1 MRRRAKTITALVCAA
16 AVAATAG
23 GCGNEGSTSQSG
35 SGNSSQVE
43 NTNSGGSE
51 GEQPAAEQEGLGG
64 SGEAL
69 DLSILDE
76 SSEYPKLKEK
86 TTLTVLVQ
94 TDTNIEDVETN
105 DYVTKLEEAVN
116 VDLQF
121 EYLPAGNDGKQKLN
135 VLLSSGSDLPDIIWF
150 ALEPIEVYTYGS
162 QGYFIPINDYIE
174 QESFYLKNY
183 LDTDE
188 GKENLKYIKS
198 ADGNIYAWPA
208 IIEEIGNDY
217 DHRMWINQTWLD
229 ELGLEMP
236 TTTDEYYEVLKA
248 FKEKDPNGNGQADE
262 MPLVGNRTGWN
273 QSVWTTLSYPFIYL
287 NDQFDFIIKDD
298 EGKLTVSYAQPEFK
312 DALEYMN
319 KLCSEGLLSPLTFTQ
334 DEAQWKQILGDPNGQ
349 VIGSLCAGS
358 MSCYAGAPDR
368 KKDLTHLPPLT
379 GPDGVCWTSYR
390 ATSLPQYKGFI
401 TSSCENPVAAAAVFD
416 YMYSEEMARQGRWGT
431 EGKAWEQVDP
441 STTESMYE
449 SLGAE
454 ASFKITDNI
463 WGGVQNQQMGEMHPT
478 LRTYDI
484 TNSQAKPDDPF
495 DAQLMTANSIP
506 DYIDKYPKDDLVTR
520 IIYTQ
525 EEADQIAEIQAPL
538 KTYREEAIAAFITGT
553 RPLSDWDNYLA
564 ELEGIGLQQFL
575 DVAQQAYDRM
585 MEGSN

>member
-16 AVAATAG
+16 AVAATAC
-23 GCGNEGSTSQSG
+23 GCGSD
-35 SGNSSQVE
+35 GNTTDNNNN
-43 NTNSGGSE
+43 NTNQENNNSE
-51 GEQPAAEQEGLGG
+51 TPAAEQEGLGG
-64 SGEAL
+64 SGEQL

-121 EYLPAGNDGKQKLN
+121 EYLPAGTDGKQKLN
-135 VLLSSGSDLPDIIWF
+135 VLLSSGSELPDMIWF

-162 QGYFIPINDYIE
+162 QGYFIPINDYID

-183 LDTDE
+183 LETDE

-198 ADGNIYAWPA
+198 ADGNIYSWPA

-248 FKEKDPNGNGQADE
+248 FKEQDPNGNGQADE

-273 QSVWTTLSYPFIYL
+273 QQVWTTLAYPFIYL
-287 NDQFDFIIKDD
+287 NDQFDFLIKDD

-312 DALEYMN
+312 AALEYMN

-358 MSCYAGAPDR
+358 MSAYAGAPDR

-379 GPDGVCWTSYR
+379 GPEGVCWTSYR
-390 ATSLPQYKGFI
+390 ATFLPQYKGFI

-431 EGKAWEQVDP
+431 EGKSWEKVDS

-484 TNSQAKPDDPF
+484 TNSQAKPDDPY

-525 EEADQIAEIQAPL
+525 EEADQIAEIQASL

-564 ELEGIGLQQFL
+564 ELEGIGLSQFL
-575 DVAQQAYDRM
+575 EVAQQAYDRM
-585 MEGSN
+585 ESMDSSN